1 MNVYLCL
8 MAPVET
14 TPIREHIIDLDLTPH
29 ERWQF
34 LSGYI
39 TDMDELLSCY
49 LRDFE
54 GAESMLL
61 AGMIEY
67 KKNILPA
74 HYLEEIACVASFSR
88 FSEDQVLLANL
99 YYDILKLYFG
109 CTAFA
114 VNTGETTFHCRNLDW
129 HTENNVLSRHSMIF
143 DFRHDGE
150 TLFKTVG
157 WPGFIGALSG
167 TKPGKFSLTLNAVL
181 SQDPPEVAFPIS
193 FLLRDVLTSADS
205 YADAR
210 TMLEQTPIVSDCLIL
225 LSGIGAQE
233 HIVIE
238 RTPRR
243 AAVRETGEQFIAVTN
258 DYKKLQNGTGGN
270 ILQATSCS
278 RYDRALTLLREA
290 IPQNNEACLNIL
302 QDEDVAM
309 QITVQQMVF
318 NNKTGEISLLRT

>member
-1 MNVYLCL
+1 MIVYLCL

-14 TPIREHIIDLDLTPH
+14 TPIPDYIIDLDLAPR

-34 LSGYI
+34 LSAHI
-39 TDMDELLSCY
+39 TEMDELLSCY

-54 GAESMLL
+54 GVESLL
-61 AGMIEY
+61 LDGMMAY
-67 KKNILPA
+67 KKNVLPE

-114 VNTGETTFHCRNLDW
+114 VNSGETTFHCRNLDW

-143 DFRHDGE
+143 DFRQDGK
-150 TLFKTVG
+150 TVFKTVG
-157 WPGFIGALSG
+157 WPGFVGALSG
-167 TKPGKFSLTLNAVL
+167 IKPGKFSLTLNAVL
-181 SQDPPEVAFPIS
+181 SHDTPEVAFPIS
-193 FLLRDVLTSADS
+193 FLLRDVLASANS
-205 YADAR
+205 YAEAR
-210 TMLEQTPIVSDCLIL
+210 TILEQTPIASDCLLL
-225 LSGIGAQE
+225 LSGIGAQDRV
-233 HIVIE
+233 VIE

-243 AAVRETGEQFIAVTN
+243 AAIRESDEQFIAVTN
-258 DYKKLQNGTGGN
+258 DYKTLQNGTVSN

-278 RYDRALTLLREA
+278 RYDRALTLLRGA
-290 IPQNNEACLNIL
+290 IPQNNEACMNIL